1 MTPPSEALA
10 VQTGIDLTLR
20 TVEQRVRL
28 YRWVMIAFLI
38 LLVGSVGLSLV
49 VRLWW
54 PLTGLILT
62 VPAMASYLALDG
74 RAVRRW
80 ASQIQDLRNSH
91 GLSLQVFSGMILAH
105 PLIPKGTAKG
115 MLAELTR

>member
-28 YRWVMIAFLI
+28 YRCVMIAFLI

-62 VPAMASYLALDG
+62 VPATASYLALDG